1 MGNLLD
7 KSGNSLMMRPLYNK
21 KLYAFVMWLGFFYQ
35 NMQRTFEHMDMSWHV
50 HVKFEVNSSY

>member
-35 NMQRTFEHMDMSWHV
+35 NMQRTFEHMDMS
-50 HVKFEVNSSY
+50 